1 MYSLKKIS
9 WNFTALFIVLFF
21 LLPLIS
27 ILYQSWQTDWDNI
40 QHLWQTVL
48 TDYSINSLILVL
60 GTVFLSLVFAIPAA
74 WIISTYQFVGQKTL
88 QWVLCLPLAIPA
100 YLVGYLYTDLLDYPG
115 PVQSLLREYFA
126 WHSPQDYW

>member
-1 MYSLKKIS
+1 M
-9 WNFTALFIVLFF
+9 
-21 LLPLIS
+21 
-27 ILYQSWQTDWDNI
+27 
-40 QHLWQTVL
+40 
-48 TDYSINSLILVL
+48 
-60 GTVFLSLVFAIPAA
+60 FLSLVFAIPAA

-126 WHSPQDYW
+126 WHSPQDYWFRQFVHLAAPVSY